1 MPTTSIGQL
10 TKRDSDGMAP
20 TRSWAGYSRL
30 RWALAYVPIPVLPW
44 VVFSAAT
51 LLNMIGVTNGAV
63 SSFDRWNLFAFG
75 TWFLGIGGL
84 LLAGAAAQN
93 SRHLKQFVVS
103 RTVSLPRS
111 LGGIAS
117 AVLILGGAVVVLVG
131 VMTFHVWVYAVGGPV
146 LLGIGTLSR
155 LVARRSQRPV

>member
-1 MPTTSIGQL
+1 
-10 TKRDSDGMAP
+10 
-20 TRSWAGYSRL
+20 
-30 RWALAYVPIPVLPW
+30 
-44 VVFSAAT
+44 
-51 LLNMIGVTNGAV
+51 MIGVTNGAV
-63 SSFDRWNLFAFG
+63 SSFDRWNPFAFEP
-75 TWFLGIGGL
+75 WFLGIGL

>member
-1 MPTTSIGQL
+1 
-10 TKRDSDGMAP
+10 
-20 TRSWAGYSRL
+20 
-30 RWALAYVPIPVLPW
+30 
-44 VVFSAAT
+44 
-51 LLNMIGVTNGAV
+51 MIGITNGAV